1 MSGAHRGSRVVFVGN
16 IPYDFSEEQLIEV
29 FKEVGTVVGFRLVFD
44 RDTGKAKGYGFCEF
58 EDSETAASAVRNLN
72 DKEVGG
78 RPMRIDF
85 ADVDP
90 MFEGRT
96 TQMGQVDSA
105 NQGAARGGP
114 PPALRGSRAGAVP
127 GAQQQSERQLP
138 PNLPKGQILP
148 PGVDATDSIS
158 QTLAALPPNQLL
170 DIMSQM
176 KSLVTSSPEQA
187 RTLLNGH
194 PQLAY
199 ALFQAMLMMNV
210 VDATILQRI
219 LTTSGALG
227 PDANGPAI
235 PPPQHAD
242 YSGGLPARPPPPQQ
256 QPQQQHQ
263 QQQQQQHQHQMAAY
277 PGPSPMSHPSMPPP
291 PPQQQQQQQQ
301 PQNMSHLPDEQRA
314 LLEQVLQLT
323 PDQIA
328 ALPADQQEGIR
339 QLKASLGQA

>member
-1 MSGAHRGSRVVFVGN
+1 
-16 IPYDFSEEQLIEV
+16 
-29 FKEVGTVVGFRLVFD
+29 
-44 RDTGKAKGYGFCEF
+44 
-58 EDSETAASAVRNLN
+58 
-72 DKEVGG
+72 
-78 RPMRIDF
+78 MRIDF

-96 TQMGQVDSA
+96 TQMGHVEK
-105 NQGAARGGP
+105 NQNAAARGP
-114 PPALRGSRAGAVP
+114 PPLRGGRIGGA
-127 GAQQQSERQLP
+127 SERQLP
-138 PNLPKGQILP
+138 PNLPKGQPLA
-148 PGVDATDSIS
+148 PGVGATDSIS

-187 RTLLNGH
+187 RILLNGH

-227 PDANGPAI
+227 PDTNVSQPLSQPEYSG
-235 PPPQHAD
+235 PPPNTYHAPPP
-242 YSGGLPARPPPPQQ
+242 SIPQSSMPPSAPPPPDL
-256 QPQQQHQ
+256 
-263 QQQQQQHQHQMAAY
+263 
-277 PGPSPMSHPSMPPP
+277 
-291 PPQQQQQQQQ
+291 
-301 PQNMSHLPDEQRA
+301 SHLPEDQRA
-314 LLEQVLQLT
+314 LLQELLRLT

-328 ALPADQQEGIR
+328 ALPPDQQEGVR

>member
-1 MSGAHRGSRVVFVGN
+1 
-16 IPYDFSEEQLIEV
+16 
-29 FKEVGTVVGFRLVFD
+29 
-44 RDTGKAKGYGFCEF
+44 
-58 EDSETAASAVRNLN
+58 
-72 DKEVGG
+72 
-78 RPMRIDF
+78 MRIDF

-96 TQMGQVDSA
+96 TQMGQVEK
-105 NQGAARGGP
+105 NQIAATRGP
-114 PPALRGSRAGAVP
+114 PPMRGGRIGGS
-127 GAQQQSERQLP
+127 SERQLP
-138 PNLPKGQILP
+138 PNLPTGQPLA

-187 RTLLNGH
+187 RILLTGH

-227 PDANGPAI
+227 PDANVPQPPLQPEYSG
-235 PPPQHAD
+235 PPPNTYHA
-242 YSGGLPARPPPPQQ
+242 PPPSIPQ
-256 QPQQQHQ
+256 
-263 QQQQQQHQHQMAAY
+263 
-277 PGPSPMSHPSMPPP
+277 SSMPPP
-291 PPQQQQQQQQ
+291 PPQ
-301 PQNMSHLPDEQRA
+301 NDLSHLPEDQRA
-314 LLEQVLQLT
+314 LLQEVLRLT

-328 ALPADQQEGIR
+328 ALPPDQQEGIR

>member
-1 MSGAHRGSRVVFVGN
+1 
-16 IPYDFSEEQLIEV
+16 
-29 FKEVGTVVGFRLVFD
+29 
-44 RDTGKAKGYGFCEF
+44 
-58 EDSETAASAVRNLN
+58 VRNLN

-96 TQMGQVDSA
+96 TQMGHAEKNLNAVPRA
-105 NQGAARGGP
+105 PPPMMRGG
-114 PPALRGSRAGAVP
+114 RVGG
-127 GAQQQSERQLP
+127 GGSERQLP
-138 PNLPKGQILP
+138 PNLPKGQPLA
-148 PGVDATDSIS
+148 PGVGATDSIS

-176 KSLVTSSPEQA
+176 KSLVTSSPDQA

-227 PDANGPAI
+227 PEAAASI
-235 PPPQHAD
+235 PPVAQAP
-242 YSGGLPARPPPPQQ
+242 PAPSMMGNNPAYQGPP
-256 QPQQQHQ
+256 
-263 QQQQQQHQHQMAAY
+263 
-277 PGPSPMSHPSMPPP
+277 PSMPPAAP
-291 PPQQQQQQQQ
+291 PKPDL
-301 PQNMSHLPDEQRA
+301 SHLPEEQRI
-314 LLEQVLQLT
+314 LLEQVLELS

-328 ALPADQQEGIR
+328 ALPPDQQEGIR

>member
-1 MSGAHRGSRVVFVGN
+1 
-16 IPYDFSEEQLIEV
+16 
-29 FKEVGTVVGFRLVFD
+29 
-44 RDTGKAKGYGFCEF
+44 
-58 EDSETAASAVRNLN
+58 
-72 DKEVGG
+72 
-78 RPMRIDF
+78 MRIDF

-96 TQMGQVDSA
+96 TQMGHTEK
-105 NQGAARGGP
+105 NQNAVPRGPPQPMMRGG
-114 PPALRGSRAGAVP
+114 RVGGV
-127 GAQQQSERQLP
+127 SERQLP
-138 PNLPKGQILP
+138 PNLPKGQPLP
-148 PGVDATDSIS
+148 PGVGATDSIS

-176 KSLVTSSPEQA
+176 KSLVTSSPDQA

-227 PDANGPAI
+227 PDAVNLPPAAQA
-235 PPPQHAD
+235 PPVAPQ
-242 YSGGLPARPPPPQQ
+242 PNFVRPPPMVGNP
-256 QPQQQHQ
+256 
-263 QQQQQQHQHQMAAY
+263 AY
-277 PGPSPMSHPSMPPP
+277 QGPPP
-291 PPQQQQQQQQ
+291 SSAPPSAAAK
-301 PQNMSHLPDEQRA
+301 PDLSHLPPDQRA
-314 LLEQVLQLT
+314 LLEQVLDLT

-328 ALPADQQEGIR
+328 ALPPDQREGIQ

>member
-1 MSGAHRGSRVVFVGN
+1 MIGIDRGFMDSHHTN
-16 IPYDFSEEQLIEV
+16 IFQTYH
-29 FKEVGTVVGFRLVFD
+29 
-44 RDTGKAKGYGFCEF
+44 
-58 EDSETAASAVRNLN
+58 
-72 DKEVGG
+72 VGG

-96 TQMGQVDSA
+96 TQMGQVDSVER
-105 NQGAARGGP
+105 GARTGP
-114 PPALRGSRAGAVP
+114 PPALRGGRAGLP
-127 GAQQQSERQLP
+127 GVQQPERLLP
-138 PNLPKGQILP
+138 PNLPKGQALP
-148 PGVDATDSIS
+148 PGVGATDSIS

-176 KSLVTSSPEQA
+176 KSLVTSSPDQA

-227 PDANGPAI
+227 PESNGAA
-235 PPPQHAD
+235 PPVAP
-242 YSGGLPARPPPPQQ
+242 GPPPPQQ
-256 QPQQQHQ
+256 NYSGGPPP
-263 QQQQQQHQHQMAAY
+263 MGR
-277 PGPSPMSHPSMPPP
+277 PGPPYGAPPP
-291 PPQQQQQQQQ
+291 ISQPPMAPPQQQQQQD
-301 PQNMSHLPDEQRA
+301 MSHLPEEQRI
-314 LLEQVLQLT
+314 LLKQVLELT

>member
-1 MSGAHRGSRVVFVGN
+1 
-16 IPYDFSEEQLIEV
+16 
-29 FKEVGTVVGFRLVFD
+29 
-44 RDTGKAKGYGFCEF
+44 
-58 EDSETAASAVRNLN
+58 
-72 DKEVGG
+72 
-78 RPMRIDF
+78 MRIDF

-96 TQMGQVDSA
+96 TQMGQVDSNNPGA
-105 NQGAARGGP
+105 NRGAGP
-114 PPALRGSRAGAVP
+114 PPLLRGARAGGLP
-127 GAQQQSERQLP
+127 GSQQQNERQLP
-138 PNLPKGQILP
+138 PNLPKGQPLP
-148 PGVDATDSIS
+148 PGVGATDSIS

-227 PDANGPAI
+227 PDTNGSVVPPQQPDMSGGI
-235 PPPQHAD
+235 PGRPLPPPQAAA
-242 YSGGLPARPPPPQQ
+242 YPGAPPISQPPPQQ
-256 QPQQQHQ
+256 HQQHQ
-263 QQQQQQHQHQMAAY
+263 QQQQ
-277 PGPSPMSHPSMPPP
+277 S
-291 PPQQQQQQQQ
+291 
-301 PQNMSHLPDEQRA
+301 NLSHLPEEQRA

-323 PDQIA
+323 PEQIA
-328 ALPADQQEGIR
+328 ALPPDQQEGIR